1 MTALG
6 IEAFGQLAEQGLTI
20 IDTRSTEL
28 LKQGFVR
35 GSISLCSP
43 AIFGAQIGTVSGFS
57 LSSGPN
63 PVLLV
68 GDADQHLEPFLQQLP
83 DGSNN
88 WIKGYLEG
96 GFEAWEKAGREV
108 DLIIDVEVD
117 ELIMD
122 IPFDENLV
130 IMDIRPAVN
139 FGNGHLKDA
148 VSLPL
153 AQINDPL
160 RISAIEE
167 NDNLYIVGENDD
179 EAFFAATILKKQDI
193 HNLRV
198 VLGGWEAIQSEK
210 KAQIVKDPGML
221 N

>member
-1 MTALG
+1 MTALSV
-6 IEAFGQLAEQGLTI
+6 EAFSQLAEQGLPI
-20 IDTRSTEL
+20 VDIRDTEL
-28 LKQGFVR
+28 VKQGFIK
-35 GSISLCSP
+35 GSISLSDP
-43 AIFGAQIGTVSGFS
+43 AIFGAHIGTFSGFS
-57 LSSGPN
+57 LSSGLS

-68 GDADQHLEPFLQQLP
+68 GDAAQDFGPFLQQLS
-83 DGSNN
+83 DGANTRV
-88 WIKGYLEG
+88 KGFLEG
-96 GFEAWEKAGREV
+96 GFEAWEKAGGAI

-130 IMDIRPAVN
+130 IMDTRPAVN

-167 NDNLYIVGENDD
+167 NDNVYVVGENDE
-179 EAFFAATILKKQDI
+179 EAFLAATILKKQDI

-198 VLGGWEAIQSEK
+198 VLGGWDAIESEK
-210 KAQIVKDPGML
+210 KARIVKEPGML